1 MFDTLRLRLRF
12 SPALISLAC
21 LGLVACGSISS
32 PKGISTMLSPY
43 KIDKVQGNV
52 VTREQL
58 AAVKVGMPK
67 AAVKDI
73 LGTPLLSSVF
83 HGDRWDYV
91 FTLQRQGIEPQM
103 RRVAVFFNGDILAKV
118 EADELPSEAE
128 FVASLK
134 SVAKIDNLP
143 PLTASDENLKKFP
156 LPKPAPVEAP
166 LPPVSANY
174 PPLDPNRK

>member
-1 MFDTLRLRLRF
+1 MFDTLRFRF
-12 SPALISLAC
+12 LPTLMALAC
-21 LGLVACGSISS
+21 LGLAACGSTSGS
-32 PKGISTMLSPY
+32 KGIATMLSPY

-73 LGTPLLSSVF
+73 LGTPLLTSVF

-103 RRVAVFFNGDILAKV
+103 RRVAVFFNGDILAKI
-118 EADELPSEAE
+118 EADDLPSEAE

-143 PLTASDENLKKFP
+143 PLVASDENLKKFP
-156 LPKPAPVEAP
+156 VAKPVPAEAP
-166 LPPVSANY
+166 LPAVSANY
-174 PPLDPNRK
+174 PPLESPSK

>member
-1 MFDTLRLRLRF
+1 MFDTLRFRF
-12 SPALISLAC
+12 FPALMALAC
-21 LGLVACGSISS
+21 LGLAACGSTSGTR
-32 PKGISTMLSPY
+32 GIATMLSPY

-67 AAVKDI
+67 VAVKEI

-103 RRVAVFFNGDILAKV
+103 RRVAVFFNGDTLAKI

-143 PLTASDENLKKFP
+143 PLVASEENLKKFP
-156 LPKPAPVEAP
+156 VAKPAPVEAP
-166 LPPVSANY
+166 MPPVSANY
-174 PPLDPNRK
+174 PSLDSTRK

>member
-1 MFDTLRLRLRF
+1 MFDSLRF
-12 SPALISLAC
+12 RLFPALISVAC
-21 LGLVACGSISS
+21 LGLAACGSFSGN
-32 PKGISTMLSPY
+32 KGISTMLSPY

-67 AAVKDI
+67 AAVKEI
-73 LGTPLLSSVF
+73 LGTPLLTSVF

-91 FTLQRQGIEPQM
+91 FTLQRQGAEQQT
-103 RRVAVFFNGDILAKV
+103 RRVAVFFTGDILAKV

-143 PLTASDENLKKFP
+143 PLVASEENLKKFP
-156 LPKPAPVEAP
+156 TPKPAAADAP
-166 LPPVSANY
+166 LPPISANY